1 MIQTMP
7 LPPLPPSAMT
17 HPSSLL
23 PPPIPAKPSQG
34 LPGVPRGMPVF
45 QQPPPPAPATAG
57 AVVSAATTTEFTV
70 VVYSF
75 CDEEV
80 PYRIKIPGSNP
91 PTLRQ
96 FKEYLPKKGN
106 YR

>member
-1 MIQTMP
+1 
-7 LPPLPPSAMT
+7 MT
-17 HPSSLL
+17 HPSLL

-34 LPGVPRGMPVF
+34 LPGVPRSMPVF
-45 QQPPPPAPATAG
+45 QQPPPPATAAA
-57 AVVSAATTTEFTV
+57 AVAATTEFTV

>member
-1 MIQTMP
+1 M
-7 LPPLPPSAMT
+7 LA
-17 HPSSLL
+17 
-23 PPPIPAKPSQG
+23 PPPIPAKPQI
-34 LPGVPRGMPVF
+34 LDF
-45 QQPPPPAPATAG
+45 
-57 AVVSAATTTEFTV
+57 TT

-91 PTLRQ
+91 PTLKQ
-96 FKEYLPKKGN
+96 FKDYLPKKGN